1 MGIVKSVQPYWRLAI
16 ITMQT
21 MPIISWLQRFAS
33 ETRSAAC
40 SVCEIVVIRKLLAVA
55 CRVGVRR
62 TGQSRPRG
70 FNARNFVQV
79 PGNSHY
85 ASKQIRV
92 AECQL
97 WSEEDMCSEKIR
109 LAMGQ

>member
-21 MPIISWLQRFAS
+21 MPIISWPQRVAS
-33 ETRSAAC
+33 ETRSAGC

-62 TGQSRPRG
+62 TGQSRPRR

-85 ASKQIRV
+85 ASQQIRV

-97 WSEEDMCSEKIR
+97 WSEEDMCSEKI
-109 LAMGQ
+109 